1 MRKWLFISAIVLL
14 LPIWGQ
20 NKEQE
25 SVGRDVSQK
34 NGKSK

>member
-25 SVGRDVSQK
+25 FGIDVSHH
-34 NGKSK
+34 NGKIK